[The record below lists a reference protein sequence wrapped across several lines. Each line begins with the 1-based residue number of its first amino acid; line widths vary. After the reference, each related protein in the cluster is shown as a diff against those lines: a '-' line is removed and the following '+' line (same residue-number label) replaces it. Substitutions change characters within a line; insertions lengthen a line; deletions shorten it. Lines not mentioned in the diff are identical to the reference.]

1 MKVTYR
7 QWAIAIYL
15 SVTNLKGV
23 ASLKLHRDIGVTQKT
38 AWFMMHRLREAWAW
52 APEEFEGP
60 VEVDETYIRGKRKN
74 MHADR
79 RKQFE
84 GRGAVGKKPVVG
96 IKDRKTKRVQA
107 QVVDDVTKATLQ
119 EFVERRRAEGATA
132 YTDEARAYEGLD
144 NHETVKHGVGEYVR
158 GMAHTNGVES
168 FWSMLKRGY
177 MGTYHYMSWKHLQRY
192 VNEFT
197 GRHNIRDMDTICQMH
212 DVVGRAGRATAHVQG
227 ACGLVLAPY
236 PLLVYLSSEVKSRRR
251 VSSPYRPSD
260 NSGALPIKLRRHDP
274 LRARARSRTG
284 ISSFARRATYHLPTR
299 ASERESPVA
308 HTTGLLYIYVYP
320 TVPIR

>member
-1 MKVTYR
+1 MTLMEVMDRFPDEDTAREWFESVIWPEGRCCTRCGSTNTHVASHRTMPYRCRDCQKYFSAKTGGALERSKVTYR

-60 VEVDETYIRGKRKN
+60 VEVDETYIGGKRKN

-212 DVVGRAGRATAHVQG
+212 DVVAGLAGRRLMYKE
-227 ACGLVLAPY
+227 LVA
-236 PLLVYLSSEVKSRRR
+236 
-251 VSSPYRPSD
+251 
-260 NSGALPIKLRRHDP
+260 
-274 LRARARSRTG
+274 
-284 ISSFARRATYHLPTR
+284 
-299 ASERESPVA
+299 
-308 HTTGLLYIYVYP
+308 
-320 TVPIR
+320 